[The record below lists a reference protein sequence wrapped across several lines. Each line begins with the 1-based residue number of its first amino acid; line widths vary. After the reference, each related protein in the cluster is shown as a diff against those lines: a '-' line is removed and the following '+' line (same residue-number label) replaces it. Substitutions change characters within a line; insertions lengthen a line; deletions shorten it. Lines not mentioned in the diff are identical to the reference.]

1 MFHRWR
7 CRLSEGRILILRS
20 TRGQRYEKG
29 SEKSYSRPTTSHA
42 QLDSPPVKAL
52 AETENVVESCP

>member
-1 MFHRWR
+1 MLHRWR
-7 CRLSEGRILILRS
+7 LFEGRAHGLRS
-20 TRGQRYEKG
+20 IRGQRYEKG
-29 SEKSYSRPTTSHA
+29 SEKSFSRPTTSHA